1 MGNSSKGMAKE
12 ANVFVQKTES
22 GLFQKKPSHFIE
34 TVDRMCYIPC
44 SRNNVCIRDTKRGEQ
59 ILKEDKNFF
68 IVDKSVLPEIFLKV
82 MEVKNLLES
91 KKEKTVQDAVNRVGI
106 SRSAFYKYRDAVHPL
121 YENTRGKTV
130 TIAANLDDTP
140 GLLSA
145 VLNSIATEGANIL
158 TINQT
163 IPINGIANVTITIE
177 TNEMQGEFG
186 RLMTQ
191 LENLQG
197 MQSIK
202 IIGRE

>member
-1 MGNSSKGMAKE
+1 M
-12 ANVFVQKTES
+12 QKTES

-34 TVDRMCYIPC
+34 TVDRMCYNPC
-44 SRNNVCIRDTKRGEQ
+44 SRNKCMYQRYKRGEQ
-59 ILKEDKNFF
+59 TLKEDKNFF

>member
-22 GLFQKKPSHFIE
+22 GLFQKKPSILLKLWTECAIFLVVE
-34 TVDRMCYIPC
+34 T
-44 SRNNVCIRDTKRGEQ
+44 NVCIRDTKRGEQ

>member
-1 MGNSSKGMAKE
+1 M
-12 ANVFVQKTES
+12 
-22 GLFQKKPSHFIE
+22 
-34 TVDRMCYIPC
+34 
-44 SRNNVCIRDTKRGEQ
+44 
-59 ILKEDKNFF
+59 KEDKNFF

-130 TIAANLDDTP
+130 TIATNLDDTP
-140 GLLSA
+140 GLLST
-145 VLNSIATEGANIL
+145 VLNCIATEGANIL

-186 RLMTQ
+186 RLMVQ
-191 LENLQG
+191 LEKLQG
-197 MQSIK
+197 VQSIK

>member
-1 MGNSSKGMAKE
+1 M
-12 ANVFVQKTES
+12 QKTES

-34 TVDRMCYIPC
+34 TVDRICYIPC
-44 SRNNVCIRDTKRGEQ
+44 IRNKCMYQRYKRGEQ
-59 ILKEDKNFF
+59 TLKEDKNFF

>member
-1 MGNSSKGMAKE
+1 MCKR
-12 ANVFVQKTES
+12 QKVDCFKKNPPILLKLWTECAIF
-22 GLFQKKPSHFIE
+22 LVVE
-34 TVDRMCYIPC
+34 TK
-44 SRNNVCIRDTKRGEQ
+44 VCIRDTKRGEQ

>member
-1 MGNSSKGMAKE
+1 M
-12 ANVFVQKTES
+12 
-22 GLFQKKPSHFIE
+22 
-34 TVDRMCYIPC
+34 
-44 SRNNVCIRDTKRGEQ
+44 
-59 ILKEDKNFF
+59 KEDKNFF

-82 MEVKNLLES
+82 MDVKNLLES

-121 YENTRGKTV
+121 YENTLGKTV
-130 TIAANLDDTP
+130 TISLNMDNTP

-163 IPINGIANVTITIE
+163 IPINGIANVTVTIE
-177 TNEMQGEFG
+177 TNEMRGELG
-186 RLMTQ
+186 QLMGHIEE
-191 LENLQG
+191 LRGIHSL
-197 MQSIK
+197 K

>member
-1 MGNSSKGMAKE
+1 M
-12 ANVFVQKTES
+12 
-22 GLFQKKPSHFIE
+22 
-34 TVDRMCYIPC
+34 
-44 SRNNVCIRDTKRGEQ
+44 
-59 ILKEDKNFF
+59 KEDKNFF

-91 KKEKTVQDAVNRVGI
+91 KKEKTVQDAVNKVGI

-130 TIAANLDDTP
+130 TMGTNLDDTP
-140 GLLSA
+140 GLLSS

-177 TNEMQGEFG
+177 TNEMQGDFS
-186 RLMTQ
+186 RLMSHIEG
-191 LENLQG
+191 LRG
-197 MQSIK
+197 VQSLK
-202 IIGRE
+202 IIARE

>member
-1 MGNSSKGMAKE
+1 M
-12 ANVFVQKTES
+12 
-22 GLFQKKPSHFIE
+22 
-34 TVDRMCYIPC
+34 
-44 SRNNVCIRDTKRGEQ
+44 
-59 ILKEDKNFF
+59 KEDKNFF

-91 KKEKTVQDAVNRVGI
+91 KKEKTVQDAVNRV
-106 SRSAFYKYRDAVHPL
+106 
-121 YENTRGKTV
+121 
-130 TIAANLDDTP
+130 
-140 GLLSA
+140 
-145 VLNSIATEGANIL
+145 GANIL